1 MVKVAWK
8 VINGHGP
15 YAYLQKSVKTGNKV
29 KSEHVAYLGKVG
41 TGGVIPGKH
50 VNVPKSEE
58 FEGGRIPVPYVGDE
72 VMEKLKPGLKSAVQY
87 IEHQSKQG
95 LPAHQIMEHLHPP
108 GELAPKKTSIK
119 PAKVHAGAPLSPDQ
133 KNYYQDML
141 LKLHGVVSGPPKTT
155 SHLWDLIEFAT
166 WWYSDGGK
174 TVAGPGPVPG
184 TAFHEWAKEHMDAGP
199 NAHYHL
205 KPGTKDGDPYPA
217 IIALEAALSK
227 DLGEKGWGKDAPK
240 KDEVMVASEAPSQP
254 AAALQSSSGELGATA
269 PSHPAPDQPA
279 ATPSQPVQ
287 IKVSKMPM
295 TKNGNPVI
303 PASTVAKYEQ
313 LASAGDSVGLNN
325 AITAKIKKKGTSNS
339 QIHVLHKIHQD
350 LDGQMKEKI
359 FFPASGAG
367 AEQPAGPK
375 YHVELEPTSTGPKPV
390 MAGHLVGALKDKLG
404 ATIKPSWTKVGAQ
417 LGSTPG
423 GMYEDQLGHKYYI
436 KCPATEMH
444 VKNELL
450 ARDLY
455 KLAGVD
461 VLDAQETELDGK
473 PCIASKFIES
483 LSCTGINPKD
493 IPGTTEGFAADAWL
507 ANWDSVGVGTTKYDN
522 ICPLNGQAYRV
533 DTGGALLYRGTGGAK
548 GEKFGNE
555 VTELEGLRDPALNP
569 VAATVYGDM
578 NLDQI
583 RESAKKVTSIP
594 DAKIKEAVANR
605 FGDTEEA
612 KALAKKLLARKEYI
626 AKWVKE
632 DAEEDTKVQ
641 AAETLEQPA
650 PAIPKVGPVPKDNKG
665 KELVTKF
672 NVKKLE
678 ALAGKGN
685 IEALEKAGQ
694 ELAGKMKHAPK
705 KAAVLNVVAELKGQM
720 QGVPIIEG
728 DGGSGLGDTMG
739 QVDAGEVKLP
749 EQSVPSNAVVEEQ
762 TKAVKTGKKSYNKDL
777 EQVSGKKGSNEGGLF
792 KDKKL
797 QTLHYIK
804 WPNSPI
810 RAKMEAL
817 AALLYAYADVPAPTV
832 RVVKFKGKDAVMSDW
847 IEDATPMS
855 SVAMKGHKDVR
866 ENFAADA
873 WLANWDVVGLS
884 ADNIVKGP
892 GGKAYRIDMGGSLL
906 FRAQGKGKKFPS
918 EVGEL
923 DTMRDASI
931 APQAAA
937 VFEDLTP
944 EELKESAGK
953 LDKVTDGQIDQAVDS
968 VKLPKKSTEYPTA
981 KYGSEAVDI
990 PALMKKRLKERRDFI
1005 LDEFVKGSEKKQ
1017 AALAVLQEKSGLKQ
1031 DSLEAIADKAHQY
1044 SLTKPTPSVKWY
1056 ATGKVIETEYGK
1068 TKGAATAIN
1077 QLKSH
1082 YGGWKG
1088 SSNSDKGL
1096 MLRWAAGEITGDGR
1110 RELARIQKWHEYK
1123 KKKGHLDHYEA
1134 HQYTTT
1140 AAAAQKPAAK
1150 HLVKGLKIAGT
1161 QNEAVLSLKHP
1172 GQPTVTVYR
1181 GWKADQAKYLK
1192 MDKAQVGD
1200 TLELKDPP
1208 LYSWSFAPQVAQGFG
1223 HGSIVTKA
1231 EVPLDKVLLTDM
1243 VNPSGLEGE
1252 DEVLFKGIPVHKMEV
1267 IKKN

>member
-29 KSEHVAYLGKVG
+29 KSEHIAYLGKVG

-72 VMEKLKPGLKSAVQY
+72 VMEKLKPGLKSAVQH
-87 IEHQSKQG
+87 IESQSKQG
-95 LPAHQIMEHLHPP
+95 LPAHQIMKHLHPP
-108 GELAPKKTSIK
+108 GELAPKKPSIK
-119 PAKVHAGAPLSPDQ
+119 PAKVHAGAP
-133 KNYYQDML
+133 
-141 LKLHGVVSGPPKTT
+141 
-155 SHLWDLIEFAT
+155 
-166 WWYSDGGK
+166 
-174 TVAGPGPVPG
+174 
-184 TAFHEWAKEHMDAGP
+184 
-199 NAHYHL
+199 
-205 KPGTKDGDPYPA
+205 
-217 IIALEAALSK
+217 
-227 DLGEKGWGKDAPK
+227 
-240 KDEVMVASEAPSQP
+240 SQP
-254 AAALQSSSGELGATA
+254 SAALQSSSGELGATA
-269 PSHPAPDQPA
+269 PDHPAPDQPA
-279 ATPSQPVQ
+279 ATPGQPVQ
-287 IKVSKMPM
+287 IKVSKMPT

-313 LASAGDSVGLNN
+313 LASAGDSAGLGN

-339 QIHVLHKIHQD
+339 QIHALHKIHID
-350 LDGQMKEKI
+350 LGQQMKEKI
-359 FFPASGAG
+359 FLPAASGAS

-390 MAGHLVGALKDKLG
+390 IAGHLVGALKDKLG
-404 ATIKPSWTKVGAQ
+404 ATIKPSWIKVGAQ

-436 KCPATEMH
+436 KCPATETH

-507 ANWDSVGVGTTKYDN
+507 ANWDSVGVGSTKYDN

-555 VTELEGLRDPALNP
+555 VTELEGLRDPKLNP
-569 VAATVYGDM
+569 VAASVYGDM
-578 NLDQI
+578 TLEQI

-594 DAKIKEAVANR
+594 DADIKAIVAKR
-605 FGDTEEA
+605 FGDTKEGND
-612 KALAKKLLARKEYI
+612 LAKKIVARKAYLAE
-626 AKWVKE
+626 WVKE
-632 DAEEDTKVQ
+632 DAEDDPKVK
-641 AAETLEQPA
+641 AAETVEQPA
-650 PAIPKVGPVPKDNKG
+650 PAIPKAGAIPKDNKG
-665 KELVTKF
+665 KELVTKL

-678 ALAGKGN
+678 ALAGKGD

-694 ELAGKMKHAPK
+694 ELADKMKHALK
-705 KAAVLNVVAELKGQM
+705 KASVLNVVAELKGQV

-728 DGGSGLGDTMG
+728 DGGSGLGATMG
-739 QVDAGEVKLP
+739 QVDVGEVKLP
-749 EQSVPSNAVVEEQ
+749 DQSVPSAKVVEAQ
-762 TKAVKTGKKSYNKDL
+762 QKVVKTGKKSYDNDL
-777 EQVSGKKGSNEGGLF
+777 EQVSGQKGSNEGGLF

-797 QTLHYIK
+797 ETLHYMK

-953 LDKVTDGQIDQAVDS
+953 LGKVTDEQIDQAVDS

-1017 AALAVLQEKSGLKQ
+1017 AALAELKEKSGLKEE
-1031 DSLEAIADKAHQY
+1031 SLEVIADKAHAYTLNKPPY
-1044 SLTKPTPSVKWY
+1044 SSKW
-1056 ATGKVIETEYGK
+1056 ATTGKVIETEYGNK
-1068 TKGAATAIN
+1068 KGAVTAAS
-1077 QLKSH
+1077 QLKAHFQS
-1082 YGGWKG
+1082 WKG
-1088 SSNSDKGL
+1088 SSNTEKGA
-1096 MLRWAAGEITGDGR
+1096 MLRWAAGEINGQGR
-1110 RELARIQKWHEYK
+1110 REVARLKKWNAFAVKHKYMSDHAADVINN
-1123 KKKGHLDHYEA
+1123 HLDT
-1134 HQYTTT
+1134 QPT
-1140 AAAAQKPAAK
+1140 KPAAK
-1150 HLVKGLKIAGT
+1150 HLVAGLKITGQ
-1161 QNEAVLSLKHP
+1161 QNEAMLRLKHP
-1172 GQPTVTVYR
+1172 GKTTLTVYR
-1181 GWKADQAKYLK
+1181 GWKPDQVRYLK
-1192 MDKAQVGD
+1192 LENAKVG
-1200 TLELKDPP
+1200 TVVKLEDPP
-1208 LYSWSFAPQVAQGFG
+1208 LYSWSLSPSVATNFG
-1223 HGSIVTKA
+1223 HGSIVTQAEIPMDKA
-1231 EVPLDKVLLTDM
+1231 LLTDL
-1243 VNPSGLEGE
+1243 VNSPGSFAGE
-1252 DEVLFKGIPVHKMEV
+1252 DEILFKGIPVHKMEV
-1267 IKKN
+1267 TKKH

>member
-29 KSEHVAYLGKVG
+29 KSEHIAYLGKVG

-108 GELAPKKTSIK
+108 GELAPKKPSIK
-119 PAKVHAGAPLSPDQ
+119 PAKVHAGAP
-133 KNYYQDML
+133 
-141 LKLHGVVSGPPKTT
+141 
-155 SHLWDLIEFAT
+155 
-166 WWYSDGGK
+166 
-174 TVAGPGPVPG
+174 
-184 TAFHEWAKEHMDAGP
+184 
-199 NAHYHL
+199 
-205 KPGTKDGDPYPA
+205 
-217 IIALEAALSK
+217 
-227 DLGEKGWGKDAPK
+227 
-240 KDEVMVASEAPSQP
+240 SQP
-254 AAALQSSSGELGATA
+254 SAALQSSSGELGATA
-269 PSHPAPDQPA
+269 PDKPA
-279 ATPSQPVQ
+279 ATPGQPVQ
-287 IKVSKMPM
+287 IKVSKMPT

-313 LASAGDSVGLNN
+313 LASAGDSVGLDN
-325 AITAKIKKKGTSNS
+325 AITAKIKKKGTSNL
-339 QIHVLHKIHQD
+339 QIHALHKIHED

-359 FFPASGAG
+359 FFPAASGAS
-367 AEQPAGPK
+367 ADQPAGPK
-375 YHVELEPTSTGPKPV
+375 YHVELEPASIGPKPV
-390 MAGHLVGALKDKLG
+390 MAGHLVAALKDKLG
-404 ATIKPSWTKVGAQ
+404 ATIKPSWIKVGAQ

-436 KCPATEMH
+436 KCPATETH

-507 ANWDSVGVGTTKYDN
+507 ANWDSVGVGSTKYDN

-583 RESAKKVTSIP
+583 RESAKKVTPIP
-594 DAKIKEAVANR
+594 GAKIEEAVANR

-626 AKWVKE
+626 AKWIKE

-672 NVKKLE
+672 NLKKLA
-678 ALAGKGN
+678 ALAALGD
-685 IEALEKAGQ
+685 IEALQKAGQ
-694 ELAGKMKHAPK
+694 AMADKMLSPAK
-705 KAAVLNVVAELKGQM
+705 KAAVLNVCADLKGQM
-720 QGVPIIEG
+720 QGVPVLEG
-728 DGGSGLGDTMG
+728 DGGSGLGDTME
-739 QVDAGEVKLP
+739 QVDSGEVKLP

-804 WPNSPI
+804 WPDAPI
-810 RAKMEAL
+810 KAKMEAL
-817 AALLYAYADVPAPTV
+817 AANLYAYADVPAPTV
-832 RVVKFKGKDAVMSDW
+832 RVIKFQNKDAVMSDW
-847 IEDATPMS
+847 IEDATPMTS
-855 SVAMKGHKDVR
+855 AEMKKHEDVR
-866 ENFAADA
+866 DNFVADA
-873 WLANWDVVGLS
+873 WLGNWDVVGLS

-892 GGKAYRIDMGGSLL
+892 GGKAYRIDMGGSIL

-918 EVGEL
+918 DVAEL

-937 VFEDLTP
+937 VFADLTLD
-944 EELKESAGK
+944 ELKASAKK
-953 LDKVTDGQIDQAVDS
+953 LEKVTDHQIDQAVDAAN
-968 VKLPKKSTEYPTA
+968 LPKTSKEYPSH
-981 KYGSEAVDI
+981 KDYGIADDI
-990 PALMKKRLKERRDFI
+990 PTSLKKRLKERRDFLI
-1005 LDEFVKGSEKKQ
+1005 DELIAGGEKK
-1017 AALAVLQEKSGLKQ
+1017 AATLAVLQEKSGLKQ

-1123 KKKGHLDHYEA
+1123 KNKGHLDHYEA

-1150 HLVKGLKIAGT
+1150 HLVKGLKIAGN

-1192 MDKAQVGD
+1192 LDKAQVGD
-1200 TLELKDPP
+1200 MLQLKDPP

-1252 DEVLFKGIPVHKMEV
+1252 DEVLFKGIPIHKMEV
-1267 IKKN
+1267 VKKH